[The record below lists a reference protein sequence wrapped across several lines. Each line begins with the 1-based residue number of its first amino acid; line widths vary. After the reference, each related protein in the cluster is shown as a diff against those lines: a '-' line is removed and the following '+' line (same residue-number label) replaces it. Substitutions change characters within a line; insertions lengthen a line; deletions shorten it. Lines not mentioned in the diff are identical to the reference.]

1 MRLMRMAWP
10 GATFGSMQAVRR
22 LAGGDP
28 GVIVDAGMA
37 IAAAGLTAL
46 AAWGT
51 PDRPGLVGTPIAGPS
66 WLLGLLPLLLGAP
79 LLLRRRA
86 PLLMWTAIW
95 AAVVLLYLISGYRP
109 ESLAF
114 GPNPETPIPLTFV
127 LFAAA
132 YSLGAHA
139 SFRRA
144 AAGLI
149 VATPVVVL
157 LSQHGGLGLAF
168 SSDSGSSAGAALSM
182 FQLAAFL
189 LAGVLVQARRQGA
202 LLAAWNAAGQRRAE
216 QAAAAER
223 ARIAR
228 ELHDIVAH
236 HLSVVVL
243 HAAGARASGGADP
256 ATLAEIEDSGRRALT
271 ETRRLFG
278 VLREPDEDTG
288 RAPQPGISELPAL
301 ADSLRAA
308 GLEVSLA
315 IDGYYPALPPAV
327 NVSAYRIVQEAL
339 TNVLKHAGPARAEVT
354 VGCTGS
360 AVTIEVT
367 DDGPGSPAAP
377 AVQGEAEVGGGRG
390 PVGGGQGLVGMR
402 ERVALFGGD
411 LRAGPRSGGGFT
423 VCARLPTSEPS

>member
-1 MRLMRMAWP
+1 MRMAWP

-66 WLLGLLPLLLGAP
+66 WLLWLLPLLLGAP

-86 PLLMWTAIW
+86 PLLMWTATW
-95 AAVVLLYLISGYRP
+95 AAVVLLYLVSGYRP

-114 GPNPETPIPLTFV
+114 GPSPETPIPLTFV

-149 VATPVVVL
+149 AATPVVVL

-168 SSDSGSSAGAALSM
+168 SSDSGSSAGAAWSM

-189 LAGVLVQARRQGA
+189 LAGVLVRARRQGA
-202 LLAAWNAAGQRRAE
+202 LLAAWNAAVQRRAE

-223 ARIAR
+223 TRIAR

-278 VLREPDEDTG
+278 VLREPDEETG
-288 RAPQPGISELPAL
+288 RAPQPGIGELPAL

-377 AVQGEAEVGGGRG
+377 AVQGEAELGGGQG
-390 PVGGGQGLVGMR
+390 LAGGGQGLVGMR

-411 LRAGPRSGGGFT
+411 LRAGPRPGGGFT

>member
-1 MRLMRMAWP
+1 
-10 GATFGSMQAVRR
+10 MQAVRR

-28 GVIVDAGMA
+28 GVIVDAGMG

-46 AAWGT
+46 AAWGA

-86 PLLMWTAIW
+86 PLPMWTAIW
-95 AAVVLLYLISGYRP
+95 AVLVLLYVLSGYRP

-114 GPNPETPIPLTFV
+114 GPHPETPIPVTFV

-132 YSLGAHA
+132 YALGAYT

-144 AAGLI
+144 AAGLV
-149 VATPVVVL
+149 VATPVVVE
-157 LSQHGGLGLAF
+157 LSRHGGLGLAF
-168 SSDSGSSAGAALSM
+168 SSGGGSSGVALPM

-189 LAGVLVQARRQGA
+189 LAGVLVRARRQGA

-256 ATLAEIEDSGRRALT
+256 QTLAEIEESGRRALT

-278 VLREPDEDTG
+278 VLRDPDEQTG
-288 RAPQPGISELPAL
+288 RAPQPGVSELPAL
-301 ADSLRAA
+301 AGRLRAA
-308 GLEVSLA
+308 GLEVSLS
-315 IDGYYPALPPAV
+315 IDGDHAALPPAV
-327 NVSAYRIVQEAL
+327 DVSVYRIVQEAL

-354 VGCTGS
+354 VGCADS

-367 DDGPGSPAAP
+367 DDGAGSPAPP
-377 AVQGEAEVGGGRG
+377 AVPGDGEM
-390 PVGGGQGLVGMR
+390 GGGQGLAGMR
-402 ERVALFGGD
+402 ERVAVFGGD
-411 LRAGPRSGGGFT
+411 LRAGPRPGGGYT
-423 VCARLPTSEPS
+423 VCARLPIGEPS